1 MFRCWFRG
9 FTLDL
14 NGLQGLWCVFRDAKV
29 KRKSSQVFLFARG
42 VEVLEEEDNRESQK
56 FEVKDTHSSVCERE
70 KGKIPSRQ
78 KFCYA

>member
-9 FTLDL
+9 FTFDCGSLRDS
-14 NGLQGLWCVFRDAKV
+14 WCVFRDAKV

-56 FEVKDTHSSVCERE
+56 FEVKDTHSSVCGRE